1 MLLRDLEYFLRI
13 AETGSLRRAAQL
25 VEVSQPAVTK
35 GLKRL
40 EAELGIMLVR
50 RSRKGAA
57 LTEVGRSF
65 LDRARRL
72 RRDLEIALQ
81 EANDLRAGAQGLVRV
96 GITPALIEPVFQP
109 ASIALMAQ
117 RPAARFRVRIALSD
131 ELLTAL
137 RQGEIDVMISGIPD
151 PAPDEVDIA
160 TIGESVL
167 GVIARADHPL
177 MSKHRPQLTDL
188 ARCAW
193 AVPRRGVLSRDWL
206 DSVFLAH
213 DLPRPLARIEFDPT
227 HDGLIAMLLKTDLL
241 SVGGESACRRM
252 GEGSLAFVD
261 IEALKWRRP
270 VAALTR
276 THARFTPIVRRF
288 LELLGA
294 PKD

>member
-25 VEVSQPAVTK
+25 MEVSQPAVTK

-40 EAELGIMLVR
+40 EAELGIALVR
-50 RSRKGAA
+50 RSRKGAT
-57 LTEVGRSF
+57 LTEVGQSF

-96 GITPALIEPVFQP
+96 GITPALVEPVLQP
-109 ASIALMAQ
+109 ASMALMAQ

-131 ELLTAL
+131 ELLAAL

-160 TIGESVL
+160 TIGENVL
-167 GVIARADHPL
+167 GVIARGDHPL
-177 MSKHRPQLTDL
+177 MRKHRPQPADL
-188 ARCAW
+188 VRYAW
-193 AVPRRGVLSRDWL
+193 VLPRRGVLSRDWL
-206 DSVFLAH
+206 DSVFMAH
-213 DLPRPLARIEFDPT
+213 DLPRPLARFEFDPT
-227 HDGLIAMLLKTDLL
+227 HDGLVTMLLRSDLL
-241 SVGGESACRRM
+241 SVGGESVCRRM
-252 GEGSLAFVD
+252 GEGTLAFVESD
-261 IEALKWRRP
+261 ALKWRRP

-276 THARFTPIVRRF
+276 THARFTPIVKRF
-288 LELLGA
+288 LEVLGA
-294 PKD
+294 PQD